1 MLLVVGG
8 WKIYCDSN
16 MPEYVDDLEMIPRR
30 DFGSV
35 SIQRPG
41 LEIEI
46 SMGFQ
51 ELKKLGANLL
61 FGWGK

>member
-1 MLLVVGG
+1 
-8 WKIYCDSN
+8 
-16 MPEYVDDLEMIPRR
+16 MIPRR